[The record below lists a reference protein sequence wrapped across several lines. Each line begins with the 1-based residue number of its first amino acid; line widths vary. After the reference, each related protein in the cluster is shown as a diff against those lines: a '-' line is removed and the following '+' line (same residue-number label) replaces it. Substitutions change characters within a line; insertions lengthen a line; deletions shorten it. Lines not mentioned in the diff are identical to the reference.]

1 MGGSRRSGCDRREK
15 TKEHPTEK
23 RSSEERRKLLYD
35 PFKVIGILEKIPI
48 FKSLSIDQFKRII
61 NICSNRNLTVNE
73 VLCRA
78 EDESYEMF
86 ILIKGLLKVV
96 FSNGKELSRI
106 SPIGIVG
113 EMGVFTNERRSA
125 SVVAASK
132 CIILS
137 INKRELFWLFRSDS
151 DLGIRIL
158 MNVVNDMAHKL
169 KKNNILIEELRQIC
183 PPNKYSKILS
193 QVLMN
198 PEE

>member
-1 MGGSRRSGCDRREK
+1 MGGSRRSGFDRRK
-15 TKEHPTEK
+15 KSKEHPTEK
-23 RSSEERRKLLYD
+23 RSSEDRRKLFFD
-35 PFKVIGILEKIPI
+35 PLKVIGILEKIPI

-158 MNVVNDMAHKL
+158 MNVVNDMALKL

>member
-1 MGGSRRSGCDRREK
+1 MGKSHRTGFDRRK
-15 TKEHPTEK
+15 KSKEQPTEK
-23 RSSEERRKLLYD
+23 RSGEDRRKLFYD

-48 FKSLSIDQFKRII
+48 FKGLSIDQFKRII
-61 NICSNRNLTVNE
+61 HICSNRSLTVNE

-125 SVVAASK
+125 SVVAASE

-137 INKRELFWLFRSDS
+137 INKIELFCLFRSDS

-158 MNVVNDMAHKL
+158 MNVIKDMAHKM
-169 KKNNILIEELRQIC
+169 KNNNIIIEELRQIC

>member
-1 MGGSRRSGCDRREK
+1 MEKSRRSGFDRRQK
-15 TKEHPTEK
+15 SKDHSTEK
-23 RSSEERRKLLYD
+23 RSGEDRRKLFFD
-35 PFKVIGILEKIPI
+35 PLKVIGILEKIPI
-48 FKSLSIDQFKRII
+48 FKGLSIDQFKRII
-61 NICSNRNLTVNE
+61 HICSNKNLTVNE

-96 FSNGKELSRI
+96 FSNGKELSRV

-125 SVVAASK
+125 SVVAASE

-137 INKRELFWLFRSDS
+137 INKRELFWLFRNDS
-151 DLGIRIL
+151 DLGTRIL
-158 MNVVNDMAHKL
+158 MNVINDMAHKL

-193 QVLMN
+193 QVLMD